1 MAVAGRLPPGSGR
14 PTRAE
19 IDLQAFTHNLRLA
32 RRLGGKGREVMAVV
46 KADAYGHGAVPLA
59 RQAVGAG
66 AACLGVATVG
76 EARQLREAGIR
87 EPVVILSEVAP
98 GAEEEVV
105 RLECTQVLFSLR
117 AAELLERAAG
127 KAGRRVAVHLK
138 VDTGMGRIG
147 LPPQEAASF
156 ALRLA
161 GMPHLL
167 LEGVLTHLSEAD
179 SLESGATLR
188 QLREFARICS
198 RVKKSVRGLRFL
210 HTANSALL
218 MRQETIGNLTR
229 PGIMLYGSPPAPGF
243 PGEGELRQVMR
254 FVTGISFLKK
264 VPAGTALS
272 YGGTFVTKRKSLI
285 ATLPVGYADGYTRR
299 LSNRVDVLVRG
310 KRAPQVGTICM
321 DMCLVD
327 VSAIPGVSVGD
338 EVVLLGGQGEENVRA
353 EELARNSGTISYEIY
368 CAVGARVPR
377 VYGGAGRGGA

>member
-1 MAVAGRLPPGSGR
+1 MPAADRLPRGFGR

-19 IDLQAFTHNLRLA
+19 IDLQAFTDNLRLA
-32 RRLGGKGREVMAVV
+32 MRLGGEGREVMAVV

-59 RQAVGAG
+59 RQAVRAG
-66 AACLGVATVG
+66 AASLGVATVA

-87 EPVVILSEVAP
+87 EPVVLLSEVAP

-105 RLECTQVLFSLR
+105 RLDCTQVLFSLQ
-117 AAELLERAAG
+117 AAELLEEAAG
-127 KAGRRVAVHLK
+127 RAGRRVSVHLK

-147 LPPQEAASF
+147 LPPQEAPSF
-156 ALRLA
+156 ARRLA
-161 GMPHLL
+161 TMPHLA

-188 QLREFARICS
+188 QLRDFAGICS
-198 RVKKSVRGLRFL
+198 RIKKSVGGLKFL
-210 HTANSALL
+210 HAANSALL

-243 PGEGELRQVMR
+243 PGEGELRHVMR

-272 YGGTFVTKRKSLI
+272 YGGTFVTKRESLI

-299 LSNRVDVLVRG
+299 LSNRVEVLVRG

-327 VSAIPGVSVGD
+327 VSGIPEAAVGD

-353 EELARNSGTISYEIY
+353 EELARIAGTISYEIY
-368 CAVGARVPR
+368 CAVGKRVPR
-377 VYGGAGRGGA
+377 VYAGAGRRGT